1 MLNTWLVTIVNV
13 TVVSIYAKEYI
24 LERNL
29 TDIIN
34 VIKTFHLTV
43 VLKGVKIHTIEMP
56 STWLYWCFWLAL
68 KYFKSKILNLCFCV
82 CVKFCSRPFALF
94 GLDSRGWEI
103 VSRVN
108 IEEMLSLWK
117 ICTWCYMVT
126 CSCTVLGPK
135 MLLANVEFLL
145 VGFLLLKAAKAK

>member
-56 STWLYWCFWLAL
+56 ST
-68 KYFKSKILNLCFCV
+68 
-82 CVKFCSRPFALF
+82 
-94 GLDSRGWEI
+94 
-103 VSRVN
+103 
-108 IEEMLSLWK
+108 
-117 ICTWCYMVT
+117 
-126 CSCTVLGPK
+126 
-135 MLLANVEFLL
+135 
-145 VGFLLLKAAKAK
+145 